1 LGKSQENLNQRVNEI
16 KKINIRVAFKV
27 RRIILDFK
35 EKSIRGLWG
44 NIVNIFKILKTNL
57 WWDKL
62 VD

>member
-35 EKSIRGLWG
+35 EKSIRGL
-44 NIVNIFKILKTNL
+44 
-57 WWDKL
+57 
-62 VD
+62 